1 MARVN
6 VEIGNRPFDVACEP
20 GQEGF
25 LKAAAALLDAEAT
38 ELSAQIGR
46 LPEQRMLLMA
56 GLMLAD
62 KMATL
67 KLQLSQAEENL
78 TQQPEP
84 TAGHDAAGLD
94 ADSLSILSTGLLSAA
109 KTWPHSAVDSMISV

>member
-6 VEIGNRPFDVACEP
+6 VEIGKRPFDVACEP

-67 KLQLSQAEENL
+67 RFNL
-78 TQQPEP
+78 RKPKKNLPNWRKIKPEMTRGVWMP
-84 TAGHDAAGLD
+84 KACLF
-94 ADSLSILSTGLLSAA
+94 SIGLLSAA
-109 KTWPHSAVDSMISV
+109 KNWPHSDAEWMIQV

>member
-1 MARVN
+1 M
-6 VEIGNRPFDVACEP
+6 
-20 GQEGF
+20 
-25 LKAAAALLDAEAT
+25 KAAAELLDAEAT

-67 KLQLSQAEENL
+67 KLQLAQAEEKLAKLEENQ
-78 TQQPEP
+78 T
-84 TAGHDAAGLD
+84 GNDSGRLD
-94 ADSLSILSTGLLSAA
+94 AESLSILNRLVERGEELAA
-109 KTWPHSAVDSMISV
+109 LRR

>member
-6 VEIGNRPFDVACEP
+6 VEIGNRPFEVACEP

-25 LKAAAALLDAEAT
+25 LTAAAALLDAEAT

-62 KMATL
+62 KMASL
-67 KLQLSQAEENL
+67 KLQLAQAEEKL
-78 TQQPEP
+78 AQQPQP
-84 TAGHDAAGLD
+84 AAGHDAAGLD
-94 ADSLSILSTGLLSAA
+94 AESLSILNRLVERGEDLAA
-109 KTWPHSAVDSMISV
+109 LGR

>member
-25 LKAAAALLDAEAT
+25 LTAAAALLDAEAT

-62 KMATL
+62 KMASL
-67 KLQLSQAEENL
+67 KLQLAQAEEKL
-78 TQQPEP
+78 AQQPERA
-84 TAGHDAAGLD
+84 AGHDAAGLD
-94 ADSLSILSTGLLSAA
+94 AESLSILNRLVERGEDLAA
-109 KTWPHSAVDSMISV
+109 LGR

>member
-25 LKAAAALLDAEAT
+25 LTAAAALLDAEAT

-62 KMATL
+62 KMASL
-67 KLQLSQAEENL
+67 KLQLAQAEEKL
-78 TQQPEP
+78 AQQPQSA
-84 TAGHDAAGLD
+84 AGHDAAGLD
-94 ADSLSILSTGLLSAA
+94 AESLSILNRLVERGEDLAA
-109 KTWPHSAVDSMISV
+109 LGR

>member
-25 LKAAAALLDAEAT
+25 LTAAAALLDAEAT

-67 KLQLSQAEENL
+67 KLQLAQAEEKL
-78 TQQPEP
+78 AQQPEHA
-84 TAGHDAAGLD
+84 AGHDAAGLD
-94 ADSLSILSTGLLSAA
+94 AESLSILNRLVERGEDLAA
-109 KTWPHSAVDSMISV
+109 LGR

>member
-6 VEIGNRPFDVACEP
+6 VEIGKRPFDVACEP

-25 LKAAAALLDAEAT
+25 LTAAAALLDAEAT

-67 KLQLSQAEENL
+67 KLQLAQAEEKLAQLAENQ
-78 TQQPEP
+78 TGNHSER
-84 TAGHDAAGLD
+84 LD
-94 ADSLSILSTGLLSAA
+94 AESLSILNRLVERGEELAA
-109 KTWPHSAVDSMISV
+109 FGR

>member
-25 LKAAAALLDAEAT
+25 LTAAAALLDAEAT

-46 LPEQRMLLMA
+46 LQ
-56 GLMLAD
+56 
-62 KMATL
+62 
-67 KLQLSQAEENL
+67 SN
-78 TQQPEP
+78 
-84 TAGHDAAGLD
+84 
-94 ADSLSILSTGLLSAA
+94 
-109 KTWPHSAVDSMISV
+109 VCC

>member
-94 ADSLSILSTGLLSAA
+94 AESLSILNRLVERGEDLAA
-109 KTWPHSAVDSMISV
+109 LGR

>member
-25 LKAAAALLDAEAT
+25 LTAAAALLDAEAT

-67 KLQLSQAEENL
+67 KLQLAQAEEKL
-78 TQQPEP
+78 AQQQEP
-84 TAGHDAAGLD
+84 AAGNDAASLD
-94 ADSLSILSTGLLSAA
+94 AESLSILNRLVERGEDLAA
-109 KTWPHSAVDSMISV
+109 LGR

>member
-67 KLQLSQAEENL
+67 KLQLAQAEEKL
-78 TQQPEP
+78 AQLRKMRPEMTRGVWMP
-84 TAGHDAAGLD
+84 KACQF
-94 ADSLSILSTGLLSAA
+94 STGLLSAA
-109 KTWPHSAVDSMISV
+109 KNWPHSDAERMV

>member
-25 LKAAAALLDAEAT
+25 LTAAAALLDAEAT

-62 KMATL
+62 KMASL
-67 KLQLSQAEENL
+67 KLQLAQAEEKL
-78 TQQPEP
+78 AQQPQP
-84 TAGHDAAGLD
+84 DAAGLD
-94 ADSLSILSTGLLSAA
+94 AESLSILNRLVERGEELAA
-109 KTWPHSAVDSMISV
+109 LRR

>member
-1 MARVN
+1 MT
-6 VEIGNRPFDVACEP
+6 
-20 GQEGF
+20 
-25 LKAAAALLDAEAT
+25 AAAALLDAEAT

-67 KLQLSQAEENL
+67 KLQLAQAEEKFA
-78 TQQPEP
+78 QQP
-84 TAGHDAAGLD
+84 GHDAAGLD
-94 ADSLSILSTGLLSAA
+94 AESLSILNRLVERGEDLAA
-109 KTWPHSAVDSMISV
+109 LGR

>member
-25 LKAAAALLDAEAT
+25 LTAAAALLDAEAT

-62 KMATL
+62 KMASL
-67 KLQLSQAEENL
+67 KLQLAQAEEKL
-78 TQQPEP
+78 AQQPQLA
-84 TAGHDAAGLD
+84 AGHDVAGLD
-94 ADSLSILSTGLLSAA
+94 AESLSILNRLVERGEDLAA
-109 KTWPHSAVDSMISV
+109 LGR

>member
-6 VEIGNRPFDVACEP
+6 VEIGKRPFDVACEP

-67 KLQLSQAEENL
+67 KVQLAQAEEKLAQFAENQ
-78 TQQPEP
+78 T
-84 TAGHDAAGLD
+84 GNDSGRLD
-94 ADSLSILSTGLLSAA
+94 AESLSILNRLVERGEELAELGR
-109 KTWPHSAVDSMISV
+109 

>member
-25 LKAAAALLDAEAT
+25 LTAAAALLDAEAT

-56 GLMLAD
+56 GLAD
-62 KMATL
+62 KMASL
-67 KLQLSQAEENL
+67 KLQLAQAEEKL
-78 TQQPEP
+78 AQQPQP
-84 TAGHDAAGLD
+84 AAGHDAAGLD
-94 ADSLSILSTGLLSAA
+94 AESLSILNRLVERGEDLAA
-109 KTWPHSAVDSMISV
+109 LGR

>member
-25 LKAAAALLDAEAT
+25 LTAAAALLDAEAT

-46 LPEQRMLLMA
+46 VPEQRMLLMA

-67 KLQLSQAEENL
+67 KLQLAQVEEKLAQQQEPAAEN
-78 TQQPEP
+78 
-84 TAGHDAAGLD
+84 DAASLD
-94 ADSLSILSTGLLSAA
+94 AESLSILNRLVERGEDLAA
-109 KTWPHSAVDSMISV
+109 LGR